1 MLVSEYSQV
10 TQLYVYIHTFFF
22 RIFPIRVITEYW
34 IEVPELHKR
43 ALLILC
49 FTYLLLFGC

>member
-49 FTYLLLFGC
+49 FTDLLLFGC